1 MRNTTK
7 RVEEITNSIFSGEST
22 PEKISLAITHLV
34 AAMDDESLERHNQI
48 IAELKDIKSQEKISE
63 AIQDE
68 LKSLK
73 KDMETIKPAM
83 IILTFLVS
91 LIAMWAVPKI
101 FDQLFAEVPLPKEV
115 SITHKT

>member
-1 MRNTTK
+1 MTGVQTCALPIYLHK
-7 RVEEITNSIFSGEST
+7 RSHSFPTRRSSD
-22 PEKISLAITHLV
+22 L
-34 AAMDDESLERHNQI
+34 
-48 IAELKDIKSQEKISE
+48 IAELKDIKFQKIKS
-63 AIQDE
+63 DE
-68 LKSLK
+68 IREEVKLLK